1 MARGHD
7 SYCVWYM
14 LDDRK
19 TAILSA
25 VVQEYISTAQPVG
38 SSLIAEVPSIK
49 VSSATV
55 RNEMA
60 VLEQEGY
67 LVQPHTSAG
76 RIPTD
81 KGYRYF
87 VDHLASPGR
96 LDQATTKQV
105 GEFFS
110 AAHGRLEELLH
121 QTSNLLASMT
131 HNAALVVGPR
141 AEAIAVRR
149 VQLVSLS
156 PTLATVVVVLANGT
170 VENTTIELLEGDDD
184 VRLSA
189 AERAPVGGPRRRR
202 ARIGHGR
209 HSHRRSVDRSHLCL
223 GARVAASRGHRR
235 PRVHRAACRRWPVR
249 SMPSTWSG
257 RCWRPS
263 SSSSWWSRLISDIV
277 TRGMSVAIGVEHG
290 VEPLSACSVVVAPV
304 VVDGEHLGSI
314 GVLGPDADE
323 LSVGPRHRRRRQ
335 RPARPSDRRGLTAL
349 DARLRARRWLR

>member
-1 MARGHD
+1 
-7 SYCVWYM
+7 M

-38 SSLIAEVPSIK
+38 SNLIAEVPSIK

-87 VDHLASPGR
+87 VDHLASPGT
-96 LDQATTKQV
+96 LDRATTKQV

-131 HNAALVVGPR
+131 NSAALVVGPR

-170 VENTTIELLEGDDD
+170 VENTTIDLREGDDE

-189 AERAPVGGPRRRR
+189 ASVHLSAAMDGSGLGSVTKVAPTGD
-202 ARIGHGR
+202 ASIDRIC
-209 HSHRRSVDRSHLCL
+209 SSALDSLRSVATGDHVFTGGVST
-223 GARVAASRGHRR
+223 VASAFDA
-235 PRVHRAACRRWPVR
+235 VDVVR
-249 SMPSTWSG
+249 SVLQTLEQQFVVVT
-257 RCWRPS
+257 
-263 SSSSWWSRLISDIV
+263 LISDIV
-277 TRGMSVAIGVEHG
+277 NRGMSVAIGVEHG

-314 GVLGPDADE
+314 GVLGPTRMNYPLALATVD
-323 LSVGPRHRRRRQ
+323 VV
-335 RPARPSDRRGLTAL
+335 SDRLAHRIEEG
-349 DARLRARRWLR
+349 